1 MADKDLSQVE
11 SVFHAA
17 LDLPAGDRDR
27 YIKEACNG
35 DDRLAAEVS
44 SLVSTYEHSNGF
56 MDQPAVSLGL
66 DVINRSSQE
75 SLIGKTFGV
84 YRIISQL
91 GKGGMGE
98 VYLAEDTRLN
108 RKVALKFLSQELVDD
123 KWAKRQLVKE
133 AQAAAMLDHA
143 NICPVYGIEE
153 HGEYTFIVM
162 QFVEGETL
170 CELIQKQSI
179 TPEQTISLARQIAGA
194 LAEAHAHG
202 IIHRDIKPRNIMVTN
217 GGTVKVLDFGL
228 AKSVLP
234 KSLESLDDSISKFT
248 DAGLVPGT
256 IRYMSPEQLCNE
268 RLDYRSDLFS
278 VGTVLYEIVS
288 GKNPFERK
296 TGPEVISAILSS
308 SPQPLKQNGSRSSG
322 LVPIISRC
330 LSKDREQRFQSASE
344 LLIDLDKLEKGIAPN
359 PLRLHRLRSVAIL
372 AVLLLTIGAAV
383 YYYFGFA
390 AKQHSVAVLDI
401 SCEDIPTEL
410 CLGASIKQQLI
421 NQLSRR
427 SDLAIKSVNASQW
440 PVDEKIRRELGVDTI
455 LSGKIVRRG
464 DSLVLKT
471 RLQNATNGTTV
482 HENQHLVPS
491 QTIPLIE
498 ELSIRLVFFPEA
510 ELTADD
516 KATFAYLAALQKRAP
531 DAFELYIRG
540 KHFWDN
546 RNKDN
551 IWRAIDHFDQAIAKD
566 PSYALA
572 HAGLANSYA
581 VLPTVAY
588 GMANTNDA
596 MPKAAKA
603 ARNALEIDENLAE
616 AHIAMGIVQLRYD
629 WNWKAAEKSFKR
641 AIELQPDSASAY
653 YWYSNVLG
661 ITGRV
666 KEAIAA
672 SEKAKQ
678 LDPLTPQYV
687 TNLGR
692 AYYWARDFDKT
703 IDYFQSVLSEKRD
716 NTSAMYMLSL
726 AYTQKQ
732 MYTEAI
738 ALLEELSSVKKNK
751 WLAASLLGYAYAK
764 VGRQREARNILNEMD
779 APTDGAIIP
788 AQERAIVYM
797 GLGDNDSAFYWLEKS
812 YEERFG
818 SIIALNI
825 DALFDDLRR
834 DPRFPVLVRKIN
846 LVP

>member
-359 PLRLHRLRSVAIL
+359 PLRLHRLRRVAIL

-401 SCEDIPTEL
+401 HCEGIPNEA
-410 CLGASIKQQLI
+410 CPGASIKQQLI
-421 NQLSRR
+421 SQLSRR
-427 SDLAIKSVNASQW
+427 SDLQIKSSAMQW
-440 PVDEKIRRELGVDTI
+440 PLDQQIRNELGVDTI
-455 LSGKIVRRG
+455 FSGKIIRRG

-471 RLQNATNGTTV
+471 RLYSAAKGNML
-482 HENQHLVPS
+482 HENQHLLPS
-491 QTIPLIE
+491 QAIPLLE
-498 ELSIRLVFFPEA
+498 ELSIRLVFYPDAAITDEDKQTYAVLGALQNRHPEA
-510 ELTADD
+510 V
-516 KATFAYLAALQKRAP
+516 
-531 DAFELYIRG
+531 ELYLRG
-540 KHFWDN
+540 KHYWD
-546 RNKDN
+546 RRDKDN
-551 IWRAIDHFDQAIAKD
+551 IPRAIALFEQAIEKD
-566 PSYALA
+566 HIYALA
-572 HAGLANSYA
+572 YAGLAHCYA
-581 VLPTVAY
+581 VSPTPAY
-588 GMANTNDA
+588 GMVKTRAA
-596 MPKAAKA
+596 MESATAAAKK
-603 ARNALEIDENLAE
+603 ALEIDPNLAE
-616 AHIAMGIVQLRYD
+616 AHIALGMVQLRYD
-629 WNWKAAEKSFKR
+629 WNWNAAEKSFTR

>member
-1 MADKDLSQVE
+1 MADRNLSQVE

-17 LDLPAGDRDR
+17 LDLPEEDRSR
-27 YIKEACNG
+27 YINEACNG
-35 DDRLAAEVS
+35 DERLAAEVS
-44 SLVSTYEHSNGF
+44 SLVSTFEHSNGF
-56 MDQPAVSLGL
+56 MEQPALSLGL
-66 DVINRSSQE
+66 NVIHRSSQE

-98 VYLAEDTRLN
+98 VYLAEDTRLH

-228 AKSVLP
+228 AQSVLP
-234 KSLESLDDSISKFT
+234 KSLESLEDSISKFT
-248 DAGLVPGT
+248 DVGLVPGT

-278 VGTVLYEIVS
+278 LGTVLYEIVS

-308 SPQPLKQNGSRSSG
+308 SPKPLKQNGSMSSG
-322 LVPIISRC
+322 LVPVISRC
-330 LSKDREQRFQSASE
+330 LSKDRDQRFQSASE

-359 PLRLHRLRSVAIL
+359 PARLYWLRRVAIVAL
-372 AVLLLTIGAAV
+372 LLLTTGAAV
-383 YYYFGFA
+383 YYYFGFT
-390 AKQHSVAVLDI
+390 AKRHSVAVLDI
-401 SCEDIPTEL
+401 HCEDIPNEACPGVT
-410 CLGASIKQQLI
+410 IKQQLI
-421 NQLSRR
+421 TQLSRR
-427 SDLAIKSVNASQW
+427 SDLQIKSSVMQW
-440 PVDEKIRRELGVDTI
+440 PLDQKIRSELGVDTI
-455 LSGKIVRRG
+455 LSGKIIRRG

-471 RLQNATNGTTV
+471 RLYNAEKGTV
-482 HENQHLVPS
+482 LHENQHLMPS
-491 QTIPLIE
+491 QTIPLLE
-498 ELSIRLVFFPEA
+498 ELAIRLVFYPDAAITEQ
-510 ELTADD
+510 D
-516 KATFAYLAALQKRAP
+516 KQSYALLAALQNRNQEAV
-531 DAFELYIRG
+531 ELYFRG

-551 IWRAIDHFDQAIAKD
+551 IWRAIEYFNLAIEKD
-566 PSYALA
+566 PYYALA

-616 AHIAMGIVQLRYD
+616 AHIAMGIVKLRYD
-629 WNWKAAEKSFKR
+629 WNWKAAEKSFTR
-641 AIELQPDSASAY
+641 AIELHPDSASAY

-692 AYYWARDFDKT
+692 AFYWARDFDKT
-703 IDYFQSVLSEKRD
+703 IDYFQSVLAEKSD
-716 NTSAMYMLSL
+716 NTSAMYMMSL
-726 AYTQKQ
+726 AYTRKQ

-738 ALLEELSSVKKNK
+738 ALLEKLSSVNKNK

-764 VGRQREARNILNEMD
+764 VGREREARNILNEMD
-779 APTDGAIIP
+779 APADGAIIP